1 MNRTTAGEAA
11 PGAGAPVLRVRDLTV
26 TFHAEE
32 GDVHAVDGVGFDV
45 APGEVLGVV
54 GESGCGKSVTSLAV
68 MGLLPGTA
76 SVRGSVELRG
86 RELVGADEKSLRGV
100 RGSEMSMIF
109 QEPMTSLNPVLSVGR
124 QIGEVLRRHQGL
136 DRRQAK
142 QRAVELLELVG
153 IPAPGRRI
161 HEYPHQLSGGMRQR
175 VMIAIAVACDPAVL
189 IADEPTTALDVTV
202 QAGILDVLTS
212 LRERLGTAI
221 VLITH
226 DLGVVA
232 HTADRVL
239 VMYAGRAVEHARA
252 DDLFAHPR
260 HPYSRGLLDAVPR
273 PGAWSA
279 DSADSADAR
288 DPADPAASTDSAD
301 SGPSPARRARL
312 REIPGIVPG
321 LFRQPDECTFAPRCS
336 RADEQCTAER
346 PVLGTPGETAGEQAG
361 PGHTVACWHPLGDAG
376 EPAGSR
382 GKAAP

>member
-1 MNRTTAGEAA
+1 MLS
-11 PGAGAPVLRVRDLTV
+11 VSDLAV

-45 APGEVLGVV
+45 RPGEVLAVV

-76 SVRGSVELRG
+76 DVTGSVTLRG
-86 RELVGADEKSLRGV
+86 RELVGAEEKLLRGV
-100 RGSEMSMIF
+100 RGTQLSMIF

-136 DRRQAK
+136 DRQAAK
-142 QRAVELLELVG
+142 RRALELLELVG
-153 IPAPGRRI
+153 IPAPERRI
-161 HEYPHQLSGGMRQR
+161 NEYPHQLSGGMRQR
-175 VMIAIAVACDPAVL
+175 VMIAVAVACDPAVL

-212 LRERLGTAI
+212 LRERLGTAV

-239 VMYAGRAVEHARA
+239 VMYAGRAVEHAGV
-252 DDLFAHPR
+252 DDLFAQPR
-260 HPYSRGLLDAVPR
+260 HPYTRGLLDAVPR
-273 PGAWSA
+273 PGATASA
-279 DSADSADAR
+279 
-288 DPADPAASTDSAD
+288 PA
-301 SGPSPARRARL
+301 GERARL

-321 LFRQPDECTFAPRCS
+321 LAVQPDECTFAPRCP
-336 RADEQCTAER
+336 RADEVCTASR
-346 PVLGTPGETAGEQAG
+346 PVLTVPEETDGDRVGRGHAVACRHPLTGTGEFAGHAGEG
-361 PGHTVACWHPLGDAG
+361 
-376 EPAGSR
+376 
-382 GKAAP
+382 AP

>member
-1 MNRTTAGEAA
+1 
-11 PGAGAPVLRVRDLTV
+11 
-26 TFHAEE
+26 
-32 GDVHAVDGVGFDV
+32 VDGVGFDV
-45 APGEVLGVV
+45 APGEVLAVV

-76 SVRGSVELRG
+76 GVGGSVRLRG
-86 RELVGADEKSLRGV
+86 RELLGTDEKSMRGV
-100 RGSEMSMIF
+100 RGSELSMIF

-124 QIGEVLRRHQGL
+124 QIGEVLRRHQGM

-142 QRAVELLELVG
+142 QRAVELMELVG
-153 IPAPGRRI
+153 IPAPERRV

-239 VMYAGRAVEHARA
+239 VMYAGRAVEHARV
-252 DDLFAHPR
+252 DDLFARPR
-260 HPYSRGLLDAVPR
+260 HPYTRGLLDAVPR
-273 PGAWSA
+273 PGA
-279 DSADSADAR
+279 
-288 DPADPAASTDSAD
+288 
-301 SGPSPARRARL
+301 RAGGVGGAGGAGGAEGERPRL

-321 LFRQPDECTFAPRCS
+321 LSRQPEECTFAPRCS
-336 RADEQCTAER
+336 RADEQCLAER
-346 PVLGTPGETAGEQAG
+346 PVLREAAGAG
-361 PGHTVACWHPLGDAG
+361 RGHTVACLHPLGGADETAGTAG
-376 EPAGSR
+376 E
-382 GKAAP
+382 AAP

>member
-1 MNRTTAGEAA
+1 MNEPNPAA
-11 PGAGAPVLRVRDLTV
+11 SAGAASGDSVSSRKDPVLRVSDLAV
-26 TFHAEE
+26 TFRGEE

-45 APGEVLGVV
+45 EPGEVLAVV

-76 SVRGSVELRG
+76 HVSGSVTLRG
-86 RELVGADEKSLRGV
+86 RELAGAEEKLLRGV
-100 RGSEMSMIF
+100 RGTELSMIF

-124 QIGEVLRRHQGL
+124 QIGEVLRRHKGM

-142 QRAVELLELVG
+142 RRSVELLELVG
-153 IPAPGRRI
+153 IPAPERRI

-212 LRERLGTAI
+212 LRERLGTAV

-239 VMYAGRAVEHARA
+239 VMYAGRAVEHARV
-252 DDLFAHPR
+252 DDLFAQPR
-260 HPYSRGLLDAVPR
+260 HPYTRGLLGAVPR
-273 PGAWSA
+273 PGAT
-279 DSADSADAR
+279 
-288 DPADPAASTDSAD
+288 AAAPT
-301 SGPSPARRARL
+301 GERARL

-321 LFRQPDECTFAPRCS
+321 LSVQPDECTFAPRCP
-336 RADEQCTAER
+336 RADEVCTASR
-346 PVLGTPGETAGEQAG
+346 PVLSRPEETDGDHVGRGHKVACRHPLTGTDELVGFAGEG
-361 PGHTVACWHPLGDAG
+361 
-376 EPAGSR
+376 
-382 GKAAP
+382 AP